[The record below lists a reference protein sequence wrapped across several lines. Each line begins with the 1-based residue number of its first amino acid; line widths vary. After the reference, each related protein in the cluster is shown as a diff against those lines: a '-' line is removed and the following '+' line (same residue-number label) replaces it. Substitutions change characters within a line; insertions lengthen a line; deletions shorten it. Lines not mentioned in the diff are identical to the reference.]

1 MTEPAK
7 TDAVADVTITVAP
20 PTPTPGIRT
29 SEAWLSGAT
38 AIIGA
43 LMASGVWPDD
53 SIYMKLAGILAAALA
68 AFGYSISR
76 GMTKAAY
83 HGAAGPQ

>member
-7 TDAVADVTITVAP
+7 TDSVADTTTAAVPAP
-20 PTPTPGIRT
+20 PKPGILT

-38 AIIGA
+38 AIVGA
-43 LMASGVWPDD
+43 LMASGIWPTD
-53 SIYMKLAGILAAALA
+53 SIYMKVAGILAAALA

-83 HGAAGPQ
+83 HAAAGGQ

>member
-29 SEAWLSGAT
+29 SEAWLSGLA
-38 AIIGA
+38 ALVGA
-43 LMASGVWPDD
+43 FMASGLWPDD
-53 SIYMKLAGILAAALA
+53 SIYMKIAGILSMALA

-76 GMTKAAY
+76 GMVKSAY